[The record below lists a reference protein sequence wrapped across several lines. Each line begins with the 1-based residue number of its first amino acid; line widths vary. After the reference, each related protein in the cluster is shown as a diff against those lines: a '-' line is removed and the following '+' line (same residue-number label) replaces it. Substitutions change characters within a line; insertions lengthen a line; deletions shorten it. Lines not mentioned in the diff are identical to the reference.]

1 MIFYGSIGRSGLN
14 RSLAAV
20 AMVLCWSSGFL
31 VAKAASPFSE
41 IGVFLLLR
49 FSIAVCFFTVLSAVS
64 RATWPNRKHLLLHC
78 LSGALLQGGY
88 LVAGYR
94 AVETGLSVGAMT
106 LMGAFQPTITAV
118 VVSLLSGSPLRAL
131 VWQGLI
137 VGTLGVFMVLG
148 PQFSAADQQANW
160 VGYSAAAIAVVSVTL
175 GTLLQSKLLNQCDL
189 APAGALQNIG
199 AAAVALSA
207 AIFWDLWSW
216 SSHPVLWIALFWA
229 SMGFVGRRVRAT
241 CQVAPKSG
249 YRQRD
254 IAGFINAPDRGCIE
268 LHHFRR
274 NTDTRSNH
282 WNGSVHSWGCYSQ
295 AVTAATAWKDL
306 IHHQRAGN

>member
-1 MIFYGSIGRSGLN
+1 MRRRGRDWTIFHGSMRRSGLN
-14 RSLAAV
+14 QSLAAV

-64 RATWPNRKHLLLHC
+64 RATWPSREHFLLHC

-106 LMGAFQPTITAV
+106 LIGAFQPTITAV
-118 VVSLLSGSPLRAL
+118 VVSLLSGSPPRVL
-131 VWQGLI
+131 VWQGLL

-148 PQFSAADQQANW
+148 PQFSAADQEANW

-207 AIFWDLWSW
+207 ATFWDLWSW
-216 SSHPVLWIALFWA
+216 SSHPVLWISLFWA
-229 SMGFVGRRVRAT
+229 SMGLSVGGYALLLWLLRSQDIVSVTSLVLSTPPIAAASSFIIFGETLTPAQITGMAVSIVGVVIVRRSL
-241 CQVAPKSG
+241 QQPPGK
-249 YRQRD
+249 
-254 IAGFINAPDRGCIE
+254 I
-268 LHHFRR
+268 
-274 NTDTRSNH
+274 
-282 WNGSVHSWGCYSQ
+282 
-295 AVTAATAWKDL
+295 
-306 IHHQRAGN
+306 